1 MYSQILRR
9 DWQLPSIRSVVSA
22 GYTRLK
28 HLSRGKPNHG
38 RIARLPC
45 RSCVDIA
52 WNLSCP
58 HAGSLQCI
66 WATTMFVPESP
77 IPLRLVVSIFV
88 TARSPFSSSSI
99 LALQLNLSRWSQS
112 LGREPWLVKPAWKQ
126 TSCCP
131 ADSAPRI
138 PPCAVPPLPGPGAA
152 GWRAALPAAPWAAWR
167 WWRPWLG
174 PPFAA
179 QRPWR
184 RRGWRWCMARS
195 WYLELWADIWDD
207 NYLECFFF
215 LGGVIAACFNNL
227 HLWNDPNGCL
237 EIETTRAWLM
247 MGVGS
252 DFLTKYKKAANL
264 PRLYLS
270 TVERWCWNPAGDS
283 LEPVLPEGA
292 IPGQGRGQRR
302 PPSNF
307 DRTDWRCQ
315 LGDHPRDLWP
325 WRYGAIHWG
334 TIHWRARLLD
344 EYALFLFRYLMTS
357 RSHPRIIGIP
367 DLVLICIDSSSRNP
381 FLFHPRPGL

>member
-207 NYLECFFF
+207 NYLGCFFF
-215 LGGVIAACFNNL
+215 FGGVIAACFNNL
-227 HLWNDPNGCL
+227 HLWNDPNGCSWNWNHTSMTHDGRGERFLDQVQKGGKPPPSVSFNGWTLML
-237 EIETTRAWLM
+237 EPCRRFLGTCSPRRRHTRARSWPTTSTLK
-247 MGVGS
+247 
-252 DFLTKYKKAANL
+252 LWPN
-264 PRLYLS
+264 RLEMP
-270 TVERWCWNPAGDS
+270 TG
-283 LEPVLPEGA
+283 
-292 IPGQGRGQRR
+292 R
-302 PPSNF
+302 PPTWPLTMEVRCHTLRDNPLACSAVGWV
-307 DRTDWRCQ
+307 RT
-315 LGDHPRDLWP
+315 
-325 WRYGAIHWG
+325 
-334 TIHWRARLLD
+334 
-344 EYALFLFRYLMTS
+344 F
-357 RSHPRIIGIP
+357 
-367 DLVLICIDSSSRNP
+367 P
-381 FLFHPRPGL
+381 F

>member
-207 NYLECFFF
+207 NYLGCFF
-215 LGGVIAACFNNL
+215 LGGWSQHVLIIYIFEMIPTVVLKLKPHEHDSWWAWGAISWPSTKRRQTSPVCIFQRLNADAGTLQEIPWNL
-227 HLWNDPNGCL
+227 FSPKAPYQGQVVANDVHPQTLTEPTGDANW
-237 EIETTRAWLM
+237 ETTHVTFDHGEVRCHTLRDNPLACSA
-247 MGVGS
+247 VGW
-252 DFLTKYKKAANL
+252 
-264 PRLYLS
+264 
-270 TVERWCWNPAGDS
+270 V
-283 LEPVLPEGA
+283 
-292 IPGQGRGQRR
+292 
-302 PPSNF
+302 
-307 DRTDWRCQ
+307 RT
-315 LGDHPRDLWP
+315 
-325 WRYGAIHWG
+325 
-334 TIHWRARLLD
+334 
-344 EYALFLFRYLMTS
+344 F
-357 RSHPRIIGIP
+357 
-367 DLVLICIDSSSRNP
+367 P
-381 FLFHPRPGL
+381 FLDTSWPQGLTPESSESLI